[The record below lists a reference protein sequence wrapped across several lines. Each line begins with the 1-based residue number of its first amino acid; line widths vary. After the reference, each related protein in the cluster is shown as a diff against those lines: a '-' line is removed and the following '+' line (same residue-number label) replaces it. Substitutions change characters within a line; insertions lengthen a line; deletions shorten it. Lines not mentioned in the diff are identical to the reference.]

1 MGVFNPQYEALVR
14 HVARALSSLPSSLAQ
29 LVYLAS
35 LRDAYTGSYLHE
47 GWITIATPGEVN
59 GTLRRLHLTTF
70 DDLLDCSLEELARE
84 LRDHFE
90 SLGGSERK
98 VVELWLEL
106 EPYREMMPRGCSPLQ
121 RALFISQLRA
131 ALKVLACS
139 PDLAVLGERSSSP
152 PLRPVQPPP
161 LHLDN

>member
-1 MGVFNPQYEALVR
+1 MVLSNFQDQALMR
-14 HVARALSSLPSSLAQ
+14 HVTRALSSLPSSLAQ

-47 GWITIATPGEVN
+47 GWITLATPEQVN
-59 GTLRRLHLTTF
+59 GALLRLHLKTF
-70 DDLLDCSLEELARE
+70 DELLGCSLEGLCEE
-84 LRDHFE
+84 LRAHFE
-90 SLGGSERK
+90 MLGASGRK

-121 RALFISQLRA
+121 RALFISQLKA

-139 PDLAVLGERSSSP
+139 PDLAVLGERLSSP